1 MIPLQLLQLLRAPFF
16 GNLKIT
22 SHQTLNLLPT
32 QMWTVATG
40 WWLLFPRSTL
50 DSSAWKLSQPGD
62 FQDCHNLVIFV
73 LEVILIASTISSW
86 MCLAHLSSYFLSSA
100 SSLKKKIMFVLD
112 KSSSDSSEFITLLFG
127 DLVCY
132 YTLPC
137 SLCTAASSASAA
149 RWSINIGPWFLSC
162 QGGQGS
168 WLSCGP
174 HFTYP
179 LHLYLNFLSLFN
191 ITESFQSFLAFF

>member
-73 LEVILIASTISSW
+73 LELIDCIHYLILNVFSS
-86 MCLAHLSSYFLSSA
+86 SFLLFL
-100 SSLKKKIMFVLD
+100 SSLKKKSCLSLISPPLTPLNL
-112 KSSSDSSEFITLLFG
+112 SHYC
-127 DLVCY
+127 LVILY
-132 YTLPC
+132 AIYTLPC
-137 SLCTAASSASAA
+137 SPCTAASSVLAA
-149 RWSINIGPWFLSC
+149 RWSIGPWFLSC
-162 QGGQGS
+162 QEGQGS

-191 ITESFQSFLAFF
+191 STESFQSFLAFF

>member
-1 MIPLQLLQLLRAPFF
+1 MISKIVTTWWFSFLR
-16 GNLKIT
+16 L
-22 SHQTLNLLPT
+22 
-32 QMWTVATG
+32 
-40 WWLLFPRSTL
+40 
-50 DSSAWKLSQPGD
+50 
-62 FQDCHNLVIFV
+62 
-73 LEVILIASTISSW
+73 LIASTISSW

-137 SLCTAASSASAA
+137 SLCSAASSASAA

-191 ITESFQSFLAFF
+191 STESFQSFLAFSNDGQASSCWFQYTVFRLVSIWCPHWFFSWSIFLSCPDCLVYGSVVAHW

>member
-1 MIPLQLLQLLRAPFF
+1 
-16 GNLKIT
+16 
-22 SHQTLNLLPT
+22 
-32 QMWTVATG
+32 
-40 WWLLFPRSTL
+40 
-50 DSSAWKLSQPGD
+50 
-62 FQDCHNLVIFV
+62 
-73 LEVILIASTISSW
+73 
-86 MCLAHLSSYFLSSA
+86 
-100 SSLKKKIMFVLD
+100 MFVLD

-179 LHLYLNFLSLFN
+179 LHLYLNFLSLSSIAQRVSSLSWHFL
-191 ITESFQSFLAFF
+191 TMAMQASSCWFQYTVFRLVSIWCPHWFFSWSIFLSCPDCLVYGSVVAHW

>member
-1 MIPLQLLQLLRAPFF
+1 MISKIVTTWWFSFLR
-16 GNLKIT
+16 L
-22 SHQTLNLLPT
+22 
-32 QMWTVATG
+32 
-40 WWLLFPRSTL
+40 
-50 DSSAWKLSQPGD
+50 
-62 FQDCHNLVIFV
+62 
-73 LEVILIASTISSW
+73 LIASTISSW

-137 SLCTAASSASAA
+137 SLCSAASSASAA

-179 LHLYLNFLSLFN
+179 LHLYLNFLSLSS
-191 ITESFQSFLAFF
+191 IAQRVSSLSWHFLTMARLLLADFSIQFFDLFPYDVHIGFFHDQFFYLAQIA